1 MTTGALSPS
10 DEAYFLFRQNK
21 LVSNLHTMYN
31 ELVVVCLPGL
41 FAGNSST
48 LHLPLS
54 RGKVNQF

>member
-21 LVSNLHTMYN
+21 LVPNLHTMYN

-41 FAGNSST
+41 FAGNIST
-48 LHLPLS
+48 LHFFLQPLS
-54 RGKVNQF
+54 